1 MRNRWVVVT
10 LSSLIVV
17 GAWSG
22 MAEAALPGW
31 AYGAGGKLTRGL
43 MNVVTGWLEL
53 PNEIVDT
60 TQQQNVLV
68 GATWGTL
75 KGLVKGVVREAVG
88 VYETITFPVPV
99 PANYA
104 PILSPAYAYETPA
117 PP

>member
-1 MRNRWVVVT
+1 MAIGILLACSVWHQ
-10 LSSLIVV
+10 
-17 GAWSG
+17 A
-22 MAEAALPGW
+22 AEAALPGW

-60 TQQQNVLV
+60 SNRQNVLV

-75 KGLVKGVVREAVG
+75 QGLGKGVVREVVG

-99 PANYA
+99 PSNYA
-104 PILSPAYAYETPA
+104 PILSPEYAFGSV
-117 PP
+117 PPP